1 MIINDLSTM
10 TTKLEVWKVF
20 LSMDVTPEK
29 YQFQMELN
37 TLLLKEI
44 TPETLN
50 ELQEFIRSLESL
62 GQ

>member
-1 MIINDLSTM
+1 MIINDLTTM

-50 ELQEFIRSLESL
+50 ELQEFIQSLESL
-62 GQ
+62 GK

>member
-29 YQFQMELN
+29 YQLQMELN

-62 GQ
+62 SQ

>member
-1 MIINDLSTM
+1 M

-29 YQFQMELN
+29 YQLQMELN

-62 GQ
+62 SQ